1 MLRATE
7 GRVTSLCIPGDCT
20 VLILQKVR
28 EAPGLS
34 RVLGENFGSSINILV
49 LCHFPSSRLWTD
61 QAGCD
66 PLLKHEDKL
75 WMVEKEVER
84 KFVQWLNA
92 SASYFTSVITL
103 PVALSSSPIMH
114 Q

>member
-1 MLRATE
+1 M
-7 GRVTSLCIPGDCT
+7 CIPGDCT
-20 VLILQKVR
+20 VLILQKVQ

-66 PLLKHEDKL
+66 PLLKHEDEF

-84 KFVQWLNA
+84 KFVQKKLEKKMNR
-92 SASYFTSVITL
+92 
-103 PVALSSSPIMH
+103 
-114 Q
+114 